1 MKKSMV
7 GVQDIPVPVD
17 DSFLSGNGEI
27 VALIRTLD
35 WSATP
40 LGPIEGWPQSLRTTV
55 NICLA
60 SNFPI
65 CIVWGPGHT
74 QIYNEGYRVI
84 CGEKHPLSMGSAYP
98 ECWKDAWPAIGRSF
112 DNAISGVTSFLENQR
127 MFLHR
132 NGYLEETFFT
142 FSLSPIRDEAGG
154 IGGLFHPVTE
164 TTTTMVGERRTRAL
178 LDLTASLADAEKT
191 SEVFQRTIE
200 TLAGFG
206 SDLPF
211 VLLYKLDK
219 EARVYRLAGCTGI
232 DRDSGISPDV
242 LALDSAGVWPMECLL
257 RQATSEQ
264 ISGIQARI
272 GAAACG
278 PYEEAPDVAFAVSI
292 FHPGVDLPVALLMA
306 GASPRLPL
314 DPVYRGFYDVLGAV
328 FRAALGRATV
338 VEEERRNQEML
349 AALDRA
355 KTVFFSNISH
365 EFRTPLTLM
374 LGPLEDAL
382 ATQDLPAAQRER
394 LEIANRNAKRLLKLV
409 NSLLEFSRNEAGR
422 NQASFVKTDLSALVI
437 DLASNFQS
445 ACLQAGL
452 ELVVECPPLREPVF
466 IDREMWEK
474 IVLNLMSN
482 AFKFTLQGR
491 IRVSLREHGGRI
503 ELEVA
508 DTGVGIPAEEVPR
521 IFDRFYRVEVQSG
534 RSMEGSGIGL
544 SLVRE
549 LVQLHG
555 GTIDAAS
562 APGQGTVF
570 TLRMPS
576 GSGHLPA
583 GQVHDGSD
591 APAPAG
597 QAEVYVEEAL
607 HWLPVTQAQAAA
619 EQPDDM
625 PLPSPVA
632 DRPRI
637 VLADD
642 NADMRV
648 YIQRILEKSGYD
660 VDVAENGVA
669 ALAAIQHG
677 RLPELL
683 LTDVMMPMMDGFS
696 LLHALRSDE
705 ATKGMVIILLSAR
718 AGEEARLEGLAAG
731 ADDYLIKPFGARELQ
746 ARVDGA
752 ITLARQRREASARE
766 HSLLTE
772 IETERSRSALRE
784 SQAHV
789 ASLFEQ
795 TTAGIAELDLAGHL
809 SRVNDR
815 YCQIIGRTR
824 EQLIGHPFHAFIYP
838 EDLEENVQ
846 LFNRMVDTGQPFEV
860 DNRYQHPDGTVVWVS
875 KAVNPIKIN
884 GDPSL
889 VSVMAVVLDI
899 TERKKAEEEVRD
911 ASQRKDEF
919 LAMLAHELRNP
930 LAPISAAAQL
940 IGMTR
945 LNEER
950 LKQMS
955 GVITR
960 QVRHMTNLVDD
971 LLDVSRV
978 TRGLVSISKSV
989 HEIKELVA
997 NALEQ
1002 VQPLF
1007 QARNQRLVVNLAT
1020 EKVNVLA
1027 DEKRLVQILTNLL
1040 NNASKFTPAGGVIE
1054 LRTEAHDKHIDLVVQ
1069 DNGIGMT
1076 PELQLRVFD
1085 LFAQAER
1092 TPDRSQGGLG
1102 LGLALVK
1109 TLVNLHGGE
1118 VSCAS
1123 EGLDKGSVFVVTL
1136 PRITDSCGES
1146 GSPQTDQTLVKSAH
1160 KLRILLVDD
1169 NVDVAQMLAM
1179 LLEEIGYEVLVEFGS
1194 IKALARARS
1203 QAPDVCILDIG
1214 LPEMNGHEL
1223 ARRLR
1228 AAPETANAILIAVTG
1243 YGQEKDRTDALD
1255 SGFNHHFVKP
1265 VDMEKLIALLNEITA
1280 AKKARDLSA

>member
-1 MKKSMV
+1 MKK
-7 GVQDIPVPVD
+7 PVASVHGTSLPMD

-27 VALIRTLD
+27 VALIRALD

-40 LGPIEGWPQSLRTTV
+40 LGPIRGWPQSLQTTV

-65 CIVWGPGHT
+65 CIVWGPRHT

-84 CGEKHPLSMGSAYP
+84 CGDKHPLSMGSAYP
-98 ECWKDAWPAIGRSF
+98 ECWADAWSAIGQSF
-112 DNAISGVTSFLENQR
+112 ENAISGVTSFLENQR
-127 MFLHR
+127 MFLNR

-142 FSLSPIRDEAGG
+142 FSLSPIRDETGG

-164 TTTTMVGERRTRAL
+164 TTTTMVGERRTQAL
-178 LDLTASLADAEKT
+178 LDLTARLADAEMR
-191 SEVFQRTIE
+191 SEVFQLTIE
-200 TLAGFG
+200 TLAPFDF
-206 SDLPF
+206 DLPF
-211 VLLYKLDK
+211 VLLYTLDK
-219 EARVYRLAGCTGI
+219 EARVYRLSGCTGI
-232 DRDSGISPDV
+232 EKNTNLNPEV
-242 LALDSAGVWPMECLL
+242 LTLDASHIWPMEHLL
-257 RQATSEQ
+257 GQSTFIQ
-264 ISGIQARI
+264 ISGLRERMGTAS
-272 GAAACG
+272 CG
-278 PYEEAPDVAFAVSI
+278 PYEEAPDVAFAASI
-292 FHPGVDLPVALLMA
+292 RHPGVDLPVALVMA
-306 GASPRLPL
+306 GASSRLPL
-314 DPVYRGFYDVLGAV
+314 DPVYRGFYDLLGAV

-338 VEEERRNQEML
+338 VEEERKHQEML

-382 ATQDLPAAQRER
+382 ATEGLPAMQQER
-394 LEIANRNAKRLLKLV
+394 LQIADRNAKRLLKLV
-409 NSLLEFSRNEAGR
+409 NSLLEFSRNEASR
-422 NQASFVKTDLSALVI
+422 SHASFVPTDLSALVI

-452 ELVVECPPLREPVF
+452 VLVVECPPLREPVYV
-466 IDREMWEK
+466 DREMWEK
-474 IVLNLMSN
+474 IVLNLLSN
-482 AFKFTLQGR
+482 AFKFTLQGS
-491 IRVSLREHGGRI
+491 IKVSLRELDGRI

-508 DTGVGIPAEEVPR
+508 DTGVGIPAEELPR
-521 IFDRFYRVEVQSG
+521 IFDRFYRVEGQSG

-555 GTIDAAS
+555 GTIFAAS
-562 APGQGTVF
+562 VPGQGTVF
-570 TLRMPS
+570 TLCMPV
-576 GSGHLPA
+576 GTGHLPA
-583 GQVHDGSD
+583 GQVHAESD
-591 APAPAG
+591 ALAPARH
-597 QAEVYVEEAL
+597 AEVYAEEAL
-607 HWLPVTQAQAAA
+607 RWLPVNPLEA
-619 EQPDDM
+619 EPQPDSAS
-625 PLPSPVA
+625 LPTA

-669 ALAAIQHG
+669 ALAAIRKG

-683 LTDVMMPMMDGFS
+683 LADVMMPLMDGFS
-696 LLHALRSDE
+696 LLHTLRNDD
-705 ATKGMVIILLSAR
+705 ATQGMVIILLSAR

-731 ADDYLIKPFGARELQ
+731 ADDYLTKPFGARELQ

-752 ITLARQRREASARE
+752 VTLARLRREASARE

-772 IETERSRSALRE
+772 IETERSRAALRE

-795 TTAGIAELDLAGHL
+795 TTAGIAELDLSGHL

-824 EQLIGHPFHAFIYP
+824 EALIGQTFHAFIHP
-838 EDLEENVQ
+838 ADLEENVV
-846 LFNRMVDTGQPFEV
+846 LFKRMVDTGQPFEL
-860 DNRYQHPDGTVVWVS
+860 DNRYQRPDGTVVWVG
-875 KAVNPIKIN
+875 KAVNPIRID

-940 IGMTR
+940 IGMAH
-945 LNEER
+945 LDDDR

-978 TRGLVSISKSV
+978 TRGLVSINKSV
-989 HEIKELVA
+989 HEIRTLVA
-997 NALEQ
+997 NAVEQ
-1002 VQPLF
+1002 VQPLV
-1007 QARNQRLVVNLAT
+1007 QARNHRLVVNLAA
-1020 EKVNVLA
+1020 EKINVLV

-1040 NNASKFTPAGGVIE
+1040 NNASKFTPPGGVIQ
-1054 LRTEAHDKHIDLVVQ
+1054 LRTEVHEKHMALIVQ

-1076 PELQLRVFD
+1076 PDLQLRVFD

-1123 EGLDKGSVFVVTL
+1123 EGLDKGSTFVVTL
-1136 PRITDSCGES
+1136 PRMTEPCEES
-1146 GSPQTDQTLVKSAH
+1146 DRPPSGQTVLKSTS

-1169 NVDVAQMLAM
+1169 NEDVAQMLAM
-1179 LLEEIGYEVLVEFGS
+1179 LLVELGYEVLVELGS
-1194 IKALARARS
+1194 LQGLERARS

-1228 AAPETANAILIAVTG
+1228 ATPGMAHAILIAVTG
-1243 YGQEKDRTDALD
+1243 YGQEKDRKDALD

-1265 VDMEKLIALLNEITA
+1265 VDMERLTALLNEIA
-1280 AKKARDLSA
+1280 VARSVFNVPV